1 MTETLLSIEGLSRSF
16 GGREIIKGVS
26 FQIPQGQCIGL
37 LGPNG
42 AGKTTIFRM
51 LAGALAPT
59 RGSIRIAGHDLRQD
73 ASKARRALGYMPETG
88 AVYGEMTTLEYL
100 RFRAELSGR
109 CPGRKSADAAA
120 RRAADLTQVK
130 GVLSSAL
137 GVLSKGYLQRVM
149 LAAALVGDPPVL
161 LLDEP
166 TAGLD
171 PNQVLEV
178 RALIAEL
185 AKTRTIIISTHV
197 LSEVE
202 AVCSHALILNEGV
215 LIASGTISELVRS
228 RTSSQVKILYRG
240 TPPEGLCTWLRESA
254 RFVSDEPID
263 EARALVFSE
272 SGEVRRQVVLER
284 LLAAGAEVLELSP
297 VHAPL
302 EEVFAKLT
310 RPSGQGGEA

>member
-26 FQIPQGQCIGL
+26 FQIPKGQCAGL

-59 RGSIRIAGHDLRQD
+59 RGTIRIAGHDLREE

-109 CPGRKSADAAA
+109 CPGRKTTDTAAL
-120 RRAADLTQVK
+120 RAAELTRVAD
-130 GVLSSAL
+130 VLSSPL
-137 GVLSKGYLQRVM
+137 GILSKGYLQRVM

-171 PNQVLEV
+171 PNQVIEV

-202 AVCSHALILNEGV
+202 AVCSHALILSEGE

-228 RTSSQVKILYRG
+228 SASSQVRVLYLGAR
-240 TPPEGLCTWLRESA
+240 PENLVAWLREKA
-254 RFVSDEPID
+254 RLISDEPSD
-263 EARALVFSE
+263 EGRALVFSE
-272 SGEVRRQVVLER
+272 SEEVRRQVVLER
-284 LLAAGAEVLELSP
+284 LLAQGAEVIELSP

-302 EEVFAKLT
+302 EEVFAQLT
-310 RPSGQGGEA
+310 RASGGGDKT